1 MLYVWYFKLGVS
13 IKSLMALAKS
23 STKIKSLV
31 YSPSPNTI
39 NSLLFIALSI
49 NIDITPVYGDLGF

>member
-1 MLYVWYFKLGVS
+1 MLNVWYLSFS
-13 IKSLMALAKS
+13 DYIKILIAFAKS

-31 YSPSPNTI
+31 YSPSPKIVNY
-39 NSLLFIALSI
+39 LLFIALSI